1 MEINHRGAWGPSNQG
16 IRQLG
21 SLPILWFW
29 KFGSLGLAG
38 DGCKISKGSL
48 GDPSAVLHLQVPI
61 RQTLASHENHF
72 AGASRSR
79 IYRLALFL
87 APTINGHGPLA
98 GKPPSMT
105 SSSDLEAMKAETIVE
120 TGSENVPDVQHPTLA
135 AKPAGN
141 SLIKHVVAFLG
152 EFFGTFIFLWTAFVI
167 AQIANQLPDIPA
179 AGQGSSPGQLLMISF
194 GFGFGVM
201 VGVFIFFRVS
211 GGNLN
216 PAVTLTLV
224 LAKAVPPVRGVVMVV
239 AQMIAGMAAAGAASA
254 MTPGEIAFTNGLG
267 GGASRSRG
275 VFIEAFATALL
286 CLTVLFLAVEK
297 AKATFMAPFVI
308 GIALFLGHLIAVY
321 YTGAGLNPAR
331 SFGPCI
337 AASSFPDYHWIYW
350 VGPLLGSVIAF
361 GIWKTFKVLEYEL
374 VNPGQDSDK

>member
-1 MEINHRGAWGPSNQG
+1 MS
-16 IRQLG
+16 
-21 SLPILWFW
+21 
-29 KFGSLGLAG
+29 
-38 DGCKISKGSL
+38 
-48 GDPSAVLHLQVPI
+48 
-61 RQTLASHENHF
+61 
-72 AGASRSR
+72 
-79 IYRLALFL
+79 
-87 APTINGHGPLA
+87 
-98 GKPPSMT
+98 T
-105 SSSDLEAMKAETIVE
+105 SSDIEAMKAETVVE
-120 TGSENVPDVQHPTLA
+120 GASQGGSENIPDAQHPTLV

-141 SLIKHVVAFLG
+141 SLTNHIVAFLG

-167 AQIANQLPDIPA
+167 AQIANQLPDIPP
-179 AGQGSSPGQLLMISF
+179 AGQGSSPGQLIMISF

-224 LAKAVPPVRGVVMVV
+224 LAKAVPPIRGVVMVV

-254 MTPGEIAFTNGLG
+254 MTPGEIAFANSLG

-297 AKATFMAPFVI
+297 ARATFMAPFVI
-308 GIALFLGHLIAVY
+308 GIALFLGHLIAIY

-337 AASSFPDYHWIYW
+337 AASSFPNYHWIYW
-350 VGPLLGSVIAF
+350 VGPILGSVIAF
-361 GIWKTFKVLEYEL
+361 VIWKVFKILEYETC
-374 VNPGQDSDK
+374 NPGQDSDM